1 MSVVNTLIS
10 VSSRLAKLGGVW
22 PISESK
28 APIAHVE
35 ICGHQ
40 WEVHFGYNHGGAMKV
55 YSFLPVNG
63 PIQHFNADV
72 KQFFNFLSHQF
83 QFPQHNQYM
92 LGKLLIQL
100 TCLSQLTQW
109 PVYQLGTEAFT
120 GGPAQFVV
128 PKFIADVI

>member
-1 MSVVNTLIS
+1 MNEIHRLTR

-92 LGKLLIQL
+92 LGKSL
-100 TCLSQLTQW
+100 
-109 PVYQLGTEAFT
+109 PR
-120 GGPAQFVV
+120 PACRATRT
-128 PKFIADVI
+128 PG